1 MYNEPKIR
9 QISISEEIA
18 SQQRGSM
25 GIEKTLKRAEVF
37 LGLDDS
43 DLSKIAALPSC
54 REAAY
59 QPGEVIFRAG
69 DEARHLYVLKEGQVD
84 LVMEVPPQPNQAA
97 TKVVVDIITTGG
109 FFGWSAL
116 VGPHVYVMSAI
127 CQEPSQVVMLSGVE
141 LLALFDNDYH
151 IGYKVFQSLS
161 HIIGTRLR
169 DMEQVLSKGQRWPFL
184 EKRRNL

>member
-1 MYNEPKIR
+1 
-9 QISISEEIA
+9 
-18 SQQRGSM
+18 M

-54 REAAY
+54 REEAY
-59 QPGEVIFRAG
+59 QPEGVIFRTG
-69 DEARHLYVLKEGQVD
+69 DKAKYLYVLKRGEID
-84 LVMEVPPQPNQAA
+84 LMVEVPPKSEQAA
-97 TKVVVDIITTGG
+97 TQIVAERITTGG

-116 VGPHVYVMSAI
+116 VKPHFYTMSAI
-127 CQEPSQVVMLSGVE
+127 CTEPSSVVVISGAE
-141 LLALFDNDYH
+141 LMALFEKEYH

-169 DMEQVLSKGQRWPFL
+169 DMEQVLATGRRWPFF
-184 EKRRNL
+184 ER

>member
-1 MYNEPKIR
+1 
-9 QISISEEIA
+9 
-18 SQQRGSM
+18 M

-54 REAAY
+54 REEAY
-59 QPGEVIFRAG
+59 QPEGVIFRTG
-69 DEARHLYVLKEGQVD
+69 DKAKYLYVLKRGEID
-84 LVMEVPPQPNQAA
+84 LMVEVPPKSEQAA
-97 TKVVVDIITTGG
+97 TQIVAERITTGG

-116 VGPHVYVMSAI
+116 VKPHFYTMSAI
-127 CQEPSQVVMLSGVE
+127 CTEPSSVVVISGAE
-141 LLALFDNDYH
+141 LMALFEKEYH

-169 DMEQVLSKGQRWPFL
+169 DMERVLATGRRWPFF
-184 EKRRNL
+184 ER